1 MLKSFGEVAPP
12 NFLIESCYRM
22 PVDDAVEIPSNRL
35 LLFPHLHYC
44 KNLWRRRRMRLR
56 KENILW
62 NVLLGTGVYVLDSLR
77 GRLTESI
84 EDVSDRARDT
94 YSEVSRR
101 AGRAVDVVRGEDHS
115 GIGTAAALLI
125 GVGVGVGVGMLL
137 APASGEETRSSISNK
152 VQEFGDRMR
161 DKFSEEKGESRTG
174 TYGT

>member
-1 MLKSFGEVAPP
+1 
-12 NFLIESCYRM
+12 
-22 PVDDAVEIPSNRL
+22 
-35 LLFPHLHYC
+35 
-44 KNLWRRRRMRLR
+44 MRLR

-62 NVLLGTGVYVLDSLR
+62 NVLLGTSVYLLDSLR
-77 GRLTESI
+77 SRLTEGI
-84 EDVSDRARDT
+84 EDISDRARDT
-94 YSEVSRR
+94 YSEASRR

-115 GIGTAAALLI
+115 GISTAAALLI

-161 DKFSEEKGESRTG
+161 DKFSEQKGEPRTG